1 MALVLNDRVK
11 ETTTTTGTGAVA
23 LDGAV
28 SKFETFAAGIGNSNT
43 TYYAIVHRTAAEFEI
58 GLGTLD
64 ADSSDLTRTTI
75 ISSSNSDSA
84 VDFAAGTKD
93 VFCTIPA
100 SKLVFEDASSNVN
113 LPNDLVLGSDS
124 AVLKFGADSDTT
136 LTHTDGTGLTLNST
150 NKLLFRDTGLY
161 INSSTDGQLDIVAD
175 SEIQIAATTI
185 DINGAVAL
193 NGAITGATNITLTG
207 ELDAATLD
215 ISGNADID
223 GTLEADAI
231 TVNGT
236 ALATVIAGTTITDAT
251 NATNAAH
258 VLVTDNENTNE
269 ENLIAF
275 VEGATSSTGNVGLE
289 MDGNFAYNPSTGTVS
304 STIFKGNIDAV
315 DGDFDGTLEADA
327 MTLNGTAITATA
339 TLATGISNNNV
350 PKFTSGVADDD
361 FLRVNGTAIEGRS
374 ASEVLSD
381 IGASAAAGSSSIVTT
396 GALDTGSI
404 TAGFGNIDNGAS
416 NITNGGLVKL
426 DVDSDA
432 DDVTGDSAT
441 GRLTI
446 GAGEDLNLYHG
457 GTNSYVVNDTGLL
470 VLQSAGGVVV
480 NENSAN
486 VDFRVESNGDANMF
500 IVDGSANR
508 IGMGVAAPSAPLHV
522 FQAGSNDATTELLL
536 LETGSSTDGSG
547 VKLRMATA
555 DTSGIMEMAD
565 GTGSFD
571 SEFRFK
577 LSDSSQL
584 ATPDIKFTIAPQFAT
599 FAVDARFI
607 DGAVASPSI
616 CNDGDTNTGI
626 FFRAGDCM
634 SFATEG
640 ILALDIN
647 DDQRISTGA
656 ETGPDVGAGGI
667 CIDQNGV
674 DDAFLSV
681 KSSDIAHGMT
691 GVMETDSIMRFKK
704 ASPNNGGIEATF
716 VTGGNEKALDI
727 VGVAVTPATAEAT
740 NTGGVLHF
748 NSKKKNSTGTQ
759 ALGADDNAQVFL
771 NNGVVQFIIKGDG
784 ELFSNQSA
792 TVGTFDTFE
801 DAQLVRAH
809 DLFHKTGVIDSKFD
823 KFVKYNEKTLADNHL
838 IGKDENGNPTPMVN
852 VTGMQRLHNGAIWQ
866 QYEKTE
872 RLTMA
877 MYELAKE
884 AIGEEKA
891 KAILEKHEVK
901 LLN

>member
-1 MALVLNDRVK
+1 MALSTINA
-11 ETTTTTGTGAVA
+11 TTGLT
-23 LDGAV
+23 DGTVTSA
-28 SKFETFAAGIGNSNT
+28 KLADFAAAVDLNGVELI
-43 TYYAIVHRTAAEFEI
+43 
-58 GLGTLD
+58 LD
-64 ADSSDLTRTTI
+64 ADQDTSITADTDDRIDFKIAGVEHFSFSNSSGDTIIKPMVDAKDIKLQQFDGRTLLDINDAGFVGIENGATGPGAIRIFEDTDNGSNYVGLSVGNVSTSYTLVFPNADGSSGQVMTTNGSGVLSFADASANTPSSADGQALGSASLEWSDLFL
-75 ISSSNSDSA
+75 A
-84 VDFAAGTKD
+84 
-93 VFCTIPA
+93 
-100 SKLVFEDASSNVN
+100 DASTIQ
-113 LPNDLVLGSDS
+113 
-124 AVLKFGADSDTT
+124 FGADQDVI
-136 LTHTDGTGLTLNST
+136 LTHVADTGVLLNAASVIQFRDSAINIGSPADGDLDINADDEIELNST
-150 NKLLFRDTGLY
+150 L
-161 INSSTDGQLDIVAD
+161 
-175 SEIQIAATTI
+175 I
-185 DINGAVAL
+185 DINGNVEIS
-193 NGAITGATNITLTG
+193 GTLTQTG
-207 ELDAATLD
+207 VGTFAA
-215 ISGNADID
+215 IPVFSAGINVSG
-223 GTLEADAI
+223 GT
-231 TVNGT
+231 
-236 ALATVIAGTTITDAT
+236 IAGTI
-251 NATNAAH
+251 
-258 VLVTDNENTNE
+258 
-269 ENLIAF
+269 
-275 VEGATSSTGNVGLE
+275 
-289 MDGNFAYNPSTGTVS
+289 
-304 STIFKGNIDAV
+304 
-315 DGDFDGTLEADA
+315 
-327 MTLNGTAITATA
+327 ATA
-339 TLATGISNNNV
+339 TQNSITTMTG
-350 PKFTSGVADDD
+350 
-361 FLRVNGTAIEGRS
+361 L
-374 ASEVLSD
+374 
-381 IGASAAAGSSSIVTT
+381 VTT

-404 TAGFGNIDNGAS
+404 TSGFGNIDNGAS

-486 VDFRVESNGDANMF
+486 VDFRVESNGDANMLV
-500 IVDGSANR
+500 VDGSTNR
-508 IGMGVAAPSAPLHV
+508 IGMGVAAPSSPLHI
-522 FQAGSNDATTELLL
+522 FQAGSNNATTELLL

-584 ATPDIKFTIAPQFAT
+584 ATPDTKFTIAPQFAT

-691 GVMETDSIMRFKK
+691 GVMETDSVMRFKK
-704 ASPNNGGIEATF
+704 ASANNGGIEATF
-716 VTGGNEKALDI
+716 VTGGGNKALDI
-727 VGVAVTPATAEAT
+727 VGVAVTPSTAEAT
-740 NTGGVLHF
+740 NTDGVLHF
-748 NSKKKNSTGTQ
+748 NSKKKDGTGTQ

-823 KFVKYNEKTLADNHL
+823 KFIKYNEKTLADNHL